1 MTDKLS
7 EDQIKI
13 ALKHREQAL
22 IELDKIDCRESF
34 YEFVKRCWHIIEP
47 VKPFTEGWAVK
58 AICDHLQAV
67 TEGKIKRLII
77 NVPPGCTKSLTTSVL
92 WAAWEWGPRGLS
104 SNRFINASYEKG
116 LATRDLVRSRDLIT
130 SSWFQARW
138 PLELKADMAQKTYYE
153 NKDTGFRLAT
163 SVGGALTGYRG
174 DRVVVDDPHDVRRA
188 ESDVLREEA
197 LRWWTEVVPSRLND
211 ATQSAIILIMQRLH
225 TSDLSGHSL
234 KHIDDEGW
242 THLCLPM
249 RLESDRRC
257 VIAETGFSDPR
268 TVDGE
273 LLWPERFPEEAVE
286 RMEATLS
293 SRGGSYAVAGQ
304 LQQRPVSREGG
315 LFKLGN
321 VQLTQDPPP
330 SKVACRVRGWDLAA
344 TNKKGADYTVG
355 VKMSVDHSGRI
366 MIEDICRLRGSP
378 HEVESAIK
386 RCALIDGLD
395 TVVYLPQDPGQAGK
409 SQKAALATMLQG
421 FNVRF
426 SPESGDKVTR
436 ALPFAAQWEAGNVVL
451 RDAPWTQEFIGELSQ
466 FPLGDHDDQID
477 ATSRAYSWIVS
488 QTTTGPQI
496 GSWAGMVV
504 DLSALA
510 DEDE

>member
-1 MTDKLS
+1 MSDGLT
-7 EDQIKI
+7 EDQIKL

-34 YEFVKRCWHIIEP
+34 YEFVKRCWHVIEP
-47 VKPFTEGWAVK
+47 VRDFTEGWAVK
-58 AICDHLQAV
+58 AICDQLQAV

-92 WAAWEWGPRGLS
+92 WAAWEWGPRGLD
-104 SNRFINASYEKG
+104 SNRFINAAYEKG

-130 SSWFQARW
+130 STWFQERW

-153 NKDTGFRLAT
+153 NKSTGFRLAT

-211 ATQSAIILIMQRLH
+211 AQNSAIVLIMQRLH

-234 KHIDDEGW
+234 RHIEDEGW
-242 THLCLPM
+242 AHLCLPM
-249 RLESDRRC
+249 RFESDRRC
-257 VIAETGFSDPR
+257 TIPETGFSDPR
-268 TVDGE
+268 TIDGE
-273 LLWPERFPEEAVE
+273 LLWDERFPEEAVS

-315 LFKLGN
+315 LFKLSN
-321 VQLTQDPPP
+321 VQVTSDPPP
-330 SKVACRVRGWDLAA
+330 QRPVCRVRGWDLAA

-355 VKMSVDHSGRI
+355 LKMSVDQSGRI
-366 MIEDICRLRGSP
+366 YIEDICRLRGSP

-386 RCALIDGLD
+386 RCALMDGLD
-395 TVVYLPQDPGQAGK
+395 TVAFLPQDPGQAGK
-409 SQKAALATMLQG
+409 AQKAALATLLQG
-421 FNVRF
+421 FDVKF

-436 ALPFAAQWEAGNVVL
+436 AIPFAAQWEAGNVVM
-451 RDAPWTQEFIGELSQ
+451 REAPWNEQFIAELSQ

-477 ATSRAYSWIVS
+477 ACSRAYSYIVS
-488 QTTTGPQI
+488 RTTSGPLI
-496 GSWAGMVV
+496 STTPGRIY
-504 DLSALA
+504 DLN
-510 DEDE
+510 DVFED

>member
-1 MTDKLS
+1 MTKNEGLT
-7 EDQIKI
+7 EEQIKI
-13 ALKHREQAL
+13 ALQNKKQAL

-34 YEFVKRCWHIIEP
+34 YEFVKRCWHVVEP
-47 VKPFTEGWAVK
+47 VKQFTEGWAVK

-67 TEGKIKRLII
+67 TEGKIKRLIV

-92 WAAWEWGPRGLS
+92 WAAWEWGPRGLD

-130 SSWFQARW
+130 STWFQERW

-153 NKDTGFRLAT
+153 NKSTGFRLAT

-211 ATQSAIILIMQRLH
+211 ATESAIVLIMQRLH

-234 KHIDDEGW
+234 RHIEDEGW
-242 THLCLPM
+242 AHLCLPM
-249 RLESDRRC
+249 RFESDRRC
-257 VIAETGFSDPR
+257 VVPETGFVDPR
-268 TVDGE
+268 TIDGE
-273 LLWPERFPEEAVE
+273 MLWPERFPEVAVD

-315 LFKLGN
+315 LFKLSN
-321 VQLTQDPPP
+321 VQLTSIPAPD
-330 SKVACRVRGWDLAA
+330 KVACRVRGWDLAA
-344 TNKKGADYTVG
+344 TAKKGADYTVG
-355 VKMSVDHSGRI
+355 VKMAVCHDGMI
-366 MIEDICRLRGSP
+366 VIEDICRLRGTP

-386 RCALIDGLD
+386 RCALMDGLD
-395 TVVYLPQDPGQAGK
+395 TVISLPQDPGQAGK
-409 SQKAALATMLQG
+409 AQRSALATLLQG

-426 SPESGDKVTR
+426 SPESGDKTTR
-436 ALPFAAQWEAGNVVL
+436 AIPFAAQFEAGNVYL
-451 RDAPWTQEFIGELSQ
+451 REAPWNDAFITELSQ
-466 FPLGDHDDQID
+466 FPLGDHDDQVD
-477 ATSRAYSWIVS
+477 GCSRSYSYVVS
-488 QTTTGPQI
+488 QTTSGPMI
-496 GSWAGMVV
+496 SSTPGRIF
-504 DLSALA
+504 DLNELL
-510 DEDE
+510 DD